1 MKLPPPPL
9 VSVEPIGRSNSP
21 LNGTLVSPHLPIA
34 ASVVGGLGCAI
45 ASMMAC
51 VCLVEARR
59 RHRDQIAALLLERDE
74 SKLPQLVHDGQ
85 RRV

>member
-9 VSVEPIGRSNSP
+9 VSVEPTGRSNAS

-34 ASVVGGLGCAI
+34 ASVVGGLGCAL

-51 VCLVEARR
+51 VCVVEARR
-59 RHRDQIAALLLERDE
+59 RHREQTAALLLEREE

-85 RRV
+85 RQV

>member
-1 MKLPPPPL
+1 MD
-9 VSVEPIGRSNSP
+9 
-21 LNGTLVSPHLPIA
+21 A
-34 ASVVGGLGCAI
+34 
-45 ASMMAC
+45 
-51 VCLVEARR
+51 CLVEARR